1 MNGCE
6 STCGRL
12 PASFVLSGGHYEGAF
27 MKFKTV
33 FILLT
38 VLFFVPLCGQE
49 EPYDKLRSEALDG
62 NLESCF
68 FLGNEYFYG
77 ENRKQNFTLAAHWFR
92 KAAEGGI
99 PEAQFNYAH
108 CLETGRGTEKDLFA
122 AYQWYRKAADR
133 KFKPALYRCSRL
145 LVTGIFSR
153 DGKALLRPSQ
163 AEALEILEQLTAQ
176 EFEAAE
182 LDLAAYLL
190 RRDSPLSEK
199 ARAFSILTKVTARE
213 KYDPAALRMLADCYY
228 GGFGC
233 ASDPDRMVQLLSRAA
248 RLGDAEAK
256 AKLGFLYEYGRI
268 VKEDKRK
275 AAQLYKEAAQ
285 LGHPMGQ
292 FKYAELL
299 SGGKPSAETMKE
311 AMQWYQKS
319 ADQHCAQALFKLG
332 LIYFE
337 GIGQKMD
344 KPLAAQYFFEAA
356 RLGYPRAQYNL
367 ATMFAEGNGL
377 NKDLYAAF
385 YWFMQAAQRQDPV
398 AQRRVAVCYA
408 EGTGVDKNLVKAQE
422 WLIKAAQNGDVIA
435 ARMLETSRYTPW

>member
-1 MNGCE
+1 
-6 STCGRL
+6 
-12 PASFVLSGGHYEGAF
+12 
-27 MKFKTV
+27 MKFKYA
-33 FILLT
+33 FIFLT
-38 VLFFVPLCGQE
+38 ALFLAPLCGQE
-49 EPYDKLRSEALDG
+49 EPEDKLRTEAQNG

-68 FLGNEYFYG
+68 FLGNEYFYR
-77 ENRKQNFTLAAHWFR
+77 ENRKQKLTLAAHWFR

-108 CLETGRGTEKDLFA
+108 CLETGRGTEKDLFS

-133 KFKPALYRCSRL
+133 KFKPALYSCSRL
-145 LVTGIFSR
+145 LATGIFSK
-153 DGKALLRPSQ
+153 DGKVLLRPSQ
-163 AEALEILEQLTAQ
+163 AGALEILEQLTAQ

-190 RRDSPLSEK
+190 RRDSPLAEK
-199 ARAFSILTKVTARE
+199 ARAFSILTKVTARG
-213 KYDPAALRMLADCYY
+213 KYDPSALRMLADCYY

-233 ASDPDRMVQLLSRAA
+233 ASDPDRMIQLLSRASQ
-248 RLGDAEAK
+248 LGDAEAK

-268 VKEDKRK
+268 VKGDKKK
-275 AAQLYKEAAQ
+275 AAQLYKEAAL

-292 FKYAELL
+292 FKYAESL

-319 ADQHCAQALFKLG
+319 ADQRCVQALFKLG

-337 GIGQKMD
+337 GIGQKAD

-385 YWFMQAAQRQDPV
+385 YWFMQAAQRQDPA

-408 EGTGVDKNLVKAQE
+408 EGTGIDKNLVKAQE
-422 WLIKAAQNGDVIA
+422 WLMKAAQNGDVIA
-435 ARMLETSRYTPW
+435 ARMLETSRYTQW